1 MNRKG
6 FTLIELLAVIVV
18 LALILVITFP
28 NLTNVFKNSKLKNEQ
43 IFVDRLSQTIDS
55 YVSLN
60 SDQITFTSA
69 GEANKEGSTYKV
81 NIWKAEISVQAVIND
96 KLISKEDY
104 INPGNKDYINPDTN
118 KKGCNSEA
126 IIEVYRDSDYVYCH
140 KMKLSE
146 LKCLSDTFKSQ
157 KDLNEN
163 KDYTDDYVID
173 TCVWEKQ

>member
-60 SDQITFTSA
+60 SDQIM
-69 GEANKEGSTYKV
+69 E
-81 NIWKAEISVQAVIND
+81 Q
-96 KLISKEDY
+96 
-104 INPGNKDYINPDTN
+104 
-118 KKGCNSEA
+118 
-126 IIEVYRDSDYVYCH
+126 
-140 KMKLSE
+140 E
-146 LKCLSDTFKSQ
+146 LKLDLMELLVYIKALLQCKILSMIK
-157 KDLNEN
+157 L
-163 KDYTDDYVID
+163 
-173 TCVWEKQ
+173 

>member
-60 SDQITFTSA
+60 SDQITF
-69 GEANKEGSTYKV
+69 
-81 NIWKAEISVQAVIND
+81 
-96 KLISKEDY
+96 ED
-104 INPGNKDYINPDTN
+104 
-118 KKGCNSEA
+118 
-126 IIEVYRDSDYVYCH
+126 
-140 KMKLSE
+140 
-146 LKCLSDTFKSQ
+146 
-157 KDLNEN
+157 
-163 KDYTDDYVID
+163 
-173 TCVWEKQ
+173 

>member
-60 SDQITFTSA
+60 SDQITFEDCGT
-69 GEANKEGSTYKV
+69 GTKTGSNGTVSIYKGTITV
-81 NIWKAEISVQAVIND
+81 QNIIND
-96 KLISKEDY
+96 KLITAEDY
-104 INPGNKDYINPDTN
+104 INPGNKEVQCN
-118 KKGCNSEA
+118 KNAE
-126 IIEVYRDSDYVYCH
+126 IEVYRDSDYVYCH
-140 KMKLSE
+140 KVKKDALD
-146 LKCLSDTFKSQ
+146 CLSKEFKDSI
-157 KDLNEN
+157 
-163 KDYTDDYVID
+163 TGDYVID

>member
-60 SDQITFTSA
+60 SDQITFEDYGT
-69 GEANKEGSTYKV
+69 GTKTGSNGTVSIYKGTITV
-81 NIWKAEISVQAVIND
+81 QNIIND
-96 KLISKEDY
+96 KIITAEDY
-104 INPGNKDYINPDTN
+104 INPGNKEVQCN
-118 KKGCNSEA
+118 KNAE
-126 IIEVYRDSDYVYCH
+126 IEVYRDSDYVYCH
-140 KMKLSE
+140 KVKKDALD
-146 LKCLSDTFKSQ
+146 CLSKEFKDSI
-157 KDLNEN
+157 
-163 KDYTDDYVID
+163 TGDYVID
-173 TCVWEKQ
+173 TCVWEKQW

>member
-60 SDQITFTSA
+60 SDQITFEDYGT
-69 GEANKEGSTYKV
+69 GTKTGSNGTVSIYKGTITV
-81 NIWKAEISVQAVIND
+81 QNIIND
-96 KLISKEDY
+96 KIITAEDY
-104 INPGNKDYINPDTN
+104 INPGNKEVQCN
-118 KKGCNSEA
+118 KNAE
-126 IIEVYRDSDYVYCH
+126 IEVYRDSDYVYCH
-140 KMKLSE
+140 KVKKEALN
-146 LKCLSDTFKSQ
+146 CLSKEFKDSI
-157 KDLNEN
+157 
-163 KDYTDDYVID
+163 TGDYVID

>member
-18 LALILVITFP
+18 LSLILVITFP

-60 SDQITFTSA
+60 SDQITFEDYGT
-69 GEANKEGSTYKV
+69 GTKTGSNGTVSIYKGTITV
-81 NIWKAEISVQAVIND
+81 QNIIND
-96 KLISKEDY
+96 KIITAEDY
-104 INPGNKDYINPDTN
+104 INPGNKEVQCN
-118 KKGCNSEA
+118 KNAE
-126 IIEVYRDSDYVYCH
+126 IEVYRDSDYVYCH
-140 KMKLSE
+140 KVKKDALD
-146 LKCLSDTFKSQ
+146 CLSKEFKDSI
-157 KDLNEN
+157 
-163 KDYTDDYVID
+163 TGDYVID